1 MPFWIWLILGF
12 VLLSFLGMFAA
23 TWPIA
28 KKVYHNILVRTG
40 PEKWTRANSYPPN
53 PEHTRMFDLGM
64 DWARKNEAH
73 KRPVSIENEGL
84 KLAGEYFDFGHKR
97 CAIIFPGRTE
107 SLYYSYYFAQ
117 PYAEAG
123 CNILVVDSRAHGLSE
138 GKYNYCS
145 TREWSDVIAWSRFA
159 HDQLGCSDV
168 VLHGICVGAA
178 AVVLAAAKPDFPV
191 YVSHL
196 VVEGLFATF
205 LESFKLHMKAE
216 KRPIFPVLYEIFWA
230 ARLESG
236 MKIREA
242 RPIRVIGK
250 VKTPILFLHG
260 RKDAFSLP
268 KRAEALYAACNAP
281 KELVWMDEGSH
292 SHLRINN
299 QELYDGSIKA
309 FLQKTF

>member
-1 MPFWIWLILGF
+1 
-12 VLLSFLGMFAA
+12 
-23 TWPIA
+23 
-28 KKVYHNILVRTG
+28 
-40 PEKWTRANSYPPN
+40 
-53 PEHTRMFDLGM
+53 MFDLGM
-64 DWARKNEAH
+64 DWAHENETR

-84 KLAGEYFDFGHKR
+84 KLAGEYFDFGHNR

-168 VLHGICVGAA
+168 VLHGICVGGA

-268 KRAEALYAACNAP
+268 KRAEELYAACNAP

>member
-64 DWARKNEAH
+64 DWAHENEAR

-123 CNILVVDSRAHGLSE
+123 CNILVVDSQIQLLQHTRVVGRYRMVALRARPARLQ
-138 GKYNYCS
+138 
-145 TREWSDVIAWSRFA
+145 RR
-159 HDQLGCSDV
+159 
-168 VLHGICVGAA
+168 GAA
-178 AVVLAAAKPDFPV
+178 
-191 YVSHL
+191 
-196 VVEGLFATF
+196 
-205 LESFKLHMKAE
+205 
-216 KRPIFPVLYEIFWA
+216 R
-230 ARLESG
+230 
-236 MKIREA
+236 
-242 RPIRVIGK
+242 
-250 VKTPILFLHG
+250 
-260 RKDAFSLP
+260 
-268 KRAEALYAACNAP
+268 
-281 KELVWMDEGSH
+281 
-292 SHLRINN
+292 HLRRRRGRRAGGG
-299 QELYDGSIKA
+299 EAGVSGLCLPSRG
-309 FLQKTF
+309 

>member
-64 DWARKNEAH
+64 DWARENEAR
-73 KRPVSIENEGL
+73 KRPVFIENEGL

-168 VLHGICVGAA
+168 VLH
-178 AVVLAAAKPDFPV
+178 L
-191 YVSHL
+191 
-196 VVEGLFATF
+196 
-205 LESFKLHMKAE
+205 
-216 KRPIFPVLYEIFWA
+216 
-230 ARLESG
+230 
-236 MKIREA
+236 
-242 RPIRVIGK
+242 
-250 VKTPILFLHG
+250 
-260 RKDAFSLP
+260 SLI
-268 KRAEALYAACNAP
+268 
-281 KELVWMDEGSH
+281 H
-292 SHLRINN
+292 I
-299 QELYDGSIKA
+299 
-309 FLQKTF
+309 

>member
-64 DWARKNEAH
+64 DWARENEAR

-168 VLHGICVGAA
+168 VLHGICVGGA
-178 AVVLAAAKPDFPV
+178 PSCWQPQ
-191 YVSHL
+191 SR
-196 VVEGLFATF
+196 TF
-205 LESFKLHMKAE
+205 RPMSPISWLKACSQ
-216 KRPIFPVLYEIFWA
+216 RFWNP
-230 ARLESG
+230 SSC
-236 MKIREA
+236 
-242 RPIRVIGK
+242 
-250 VKTPILFLHG
+250 T
-260 RKDAFSLP
+260 
-268 KRAEALYAACNAP
+268 
-281 KELVWMDEGSH
+281 
-292 SHLRINN
+292 
-299 QELYDGSIKA
+299 
-309 FLQKTF
+309 

>member
-64 DWARKNEAH
+64 DWARENETH

-138 GKYNYCS
+138 GKYNYCG

-159 HDQLGCSDV
+159 HDRLGCSDV
-168 VLHGICVGAA
+168 VLHAA
-178 AVVLAAAKPDFPV
+178 SASAAGP
-191 YVSHL
+191 SCWRRRSR
-196 VVEGLFATF
+196 TF
-205 LESFKLHMKAE
+205 QPMSPISWLKACSQ
-216 KRPIFPVLYEIFWA
+216 RFWNP
-230 ARLESG
+230 SSC
-236 MKIREA
+236 
-242 RPIRVIGK
+242 
-250 VKTPILFLHG
+250 T
-260 RKDAFSLP
+260 
-268 KRAEALYAACNAP
+268 
-281 KELVWMDEGSH
+281 
-292 SHLRINN
+292 
-299 QELYDGSIKA
+299 
-309 FLQKTF
+309 

>member
-64 DWARKNEAH
+64 DWARENEAR
-73 KRPVSIENEGL
+73 KRPVFIENEGL

-168 VLHGICVGAA
+168 VLHGICVGGA
-178 AVVLAAAKPDFPV
+178 AVVLAAAKPDFPA

-216 KRPIFPVLYEIFWA
+216 KRPIFPVLYEIFLGRPA
-230 ARLESG
+230 GIRHEDPRSAAHSRHRQGENADPVSPRPQGRLLAAEARRRAVRGLQCPEGARLDGRRLAFPPAHQQSG
-236 MKIREA
+236 A
-242 RPIRVIGK
+242 V
-250 VKTPILFLHG
+250 
-260 RKDAFSLP
+260 
-268 KRAEALYAACNAP
+268 
-281 KELVWMDEGSH
+281 
-292 SHLRINN
+292 
-299 QELYDGSIKA
+299 
-309 FLQKTF
+309 

>member
-53 PEHTRMFDLGM
+53 PEHSRMFDLGM
-64 DWARKNEAH
+64 DWARENEAH

-168 VLHGICVGAA
+168 VLHGICVGGA
-178 AVVLAAAKPDFPV
+178 AVVLAAAKPDFPA

-196 VVEGLFATF
+196 VV
-205 LESFKLHMKAE
+205 
-216 KRPIFPVLYEIFWA
+216 
-230 ARLESG
+230 
-236 MKIREA
+236 
-242 RPIRVIGK
+242 
-250 VKTPILFLHG
+250 
-260 RKDAFSLP
+260 
-268 KRAEALYAACNAP
+268 
-281 KELVWMDEGSH
+281 
-292 SHLRINN
+292 
-299 QELYDGSIKA
+299 
-309 FLQKTF
+309 

>member
-64 DWARKNEAH
+64 DWARENEAR
-73 KRPVSIENEGL
+73 KRPVFIENEGL

-168 VLHGICVGAA
+168 VLHGICVGGA
-178 AVVLAAAKPDFPV
+178 AVVLAAAKPDFPA

-236 MKIREA
+236 RRSAKRGHSRHRQGENADPVPARPKGRLLAAEA
-242 RPIRVIGK
+242 RRRAVRGLQCPEGAR
-250 VKTPILFLHG
+250 LDG
-260 RKDAFSLP
+260 RRLAFPPAHQQSG
-268 KRAEALYAACNAP
+268 A
-281 KELVWMDEGSH
+281 V
-292 SHLRINN
+292 
-299 QELYDGSIKA
+299 
-309 FLQKTF
+309 

>member
-64 DWARKNEAH
+64 DWARENEAR

-168 VLHGICVGAA
+168 VLHGICVGGA
-178 AVVLAAAKPDFPV
+178 AVVLAAAKPDFPA
-191 YVSHL
+191 YVSGILQAAH
-196 VVEGLFATF
+196 EGRKAANLPRSVRNF
-205 LESFKLHMKAE
+205 LGRPAGIRHEDPRSAAHSRHRQGENADPVPARPKGRLLAAE
-216 KRPIFPVLYEIFWA
+216 ARRRAVRGLQCPEG
-230 ARLESG
+230 ARLDGRRLAFPPAHQQSG
-236 MKIREA
+236 A
-242 RPIRVIGK
+242 V
-250 VKTPILFLHG
+250 
-260 RKDAFSLP
+260 
-268 KRAEALYAACNAP
+268 
-281 KELVWMDEGSH
+281 
-292 SHLRINN
+292 
-299 QELYDGSIKA
+299 
-309 FLQKTF
+309 

>member
-64 DWARKNEAH
+64 DWAHENEAR

-159 HDQLGCSDV
+159 HDRLGCSDV
-168 VLHGICVGAA
+168 VLHGICVGGG
-178 AVVLAAAKPDFPV
+178 AVVLAAAKPEFPA

-216 KRPIFPVLYEIFWA
+216 KRPIFPVLYEILGRPA
-230 ARLESG
+230 GIRHEDPRSAAHSRYRQGENADPVSPRPQGRLLAAEARRRAVRGLQCPEGARLDGRRLAFPPAHQQSG
-236 MKIREA
+236 A
-242 RPIRVIGK
+242 V
-250 VKTPILFLHG
+250 
-260 RKDAFSLP
+260 
-268 KRAEALYAACNAP
+268 
-281 KELVWMDEGSH
+281 
-292 SHLRINN
+292 
-299 QELYDGSIKA
+299 
-309 FLQKTF
+309 

>member
-64 DWARKNEAH
+64 DWARENEAR
-73 KRPVSIENEGL
+73 KRPVFIENEGL

-168 VLHGICVGAA
+168 VLHGICVGGA
-178 AVVLAAAKPDFPV
+178 AVVLAAAKPDFPA

-196 VVEGLFATF
+196 GRKAADLPRPVRNFLGRPAGIRHEDPRSAAHSRHRQGENADPVPPRPQGRLLAAEARRRAVRGLQCP
-205 LESFKLHMKAE
+205 KG
-216 KRPIFPVLYEIFWA
+216 
-230 ARLESG
+230 ARLDGRRLAFPPAHQQSG
-236 MKIREA
+236 A
-242 RPIRVIGK
+242 V
-250 VKTPILFLHG
+250 
-260 RKDAFSLP
+260 
-268 KRAEALYAACNAP
+268 
-281 KELVWMDEGSH
+281 
-292 SHLRINN
+292 
-299 QELYDGSIKA
+299 
-309 FLQKTF
+309 

>member
-1 MPFWIWLILGF
+1 MKKPRYLPRTVWIWIILGF

-64 DWARKNEAH
+64 DWARENEAR

-168 VLHGICVGAA
+168 VLHGICVGGA
-178 AVVLAAAKPDFPV
+178 AVVLAAAKPEFPAN
-191 YVSHL
+191 VSPRCL
-196 VVEGLFATF
+196 L
-205 LESFKLHMKAE
+205 
-216 KRPIFPVLYEIFWA
+216 
-230 ARLESG
+230 
-236 MKIREA
+236 
-242 RPIRVIGK
+242 
-250 VKTPILFLHG
+250 
-260 RKDAFSLP
+260 
-268 KRAEALYAACNAP
+268 
-281 KELVWMDEGSH
+281 
-292 SHLRINN
+292 
-299 QELYDGSIKA
+299 
-309 FLQKTF
+309 

>member
-12 VLLSFLGMFAA
+12 VLLSFLGMLAA

-64 DWARKNEAH
+64 DWAH
-73 KRPVSIENEGL
+73 ENEGL

-145 TREWSDVIAWSRFA
+145 TREWSDVIAWSR
-159 HDQLGCSDV
+159 LISS
-168 VLHGICVGAA
+168 AA
-178 AVVLAAAKPDFPV
+178 ATWCCTVSASAAPPPCWQPQ
-191 YVSHL
+191 SR
-196 VVEGLFATF
+196 TF
-205 LESFKLHMKAE
+205 LPMSPISWLKACSQ
-216 KRPIFPVLYEIFWA
+216 RFWNP
-230 ARLESG
+230 SSC
-236 MKIREA
+236 
-242 RPIRVIGK
+242 
-250 VKTPILFLHG
+250 T
-260 RKDAFSLP
+260 
-268 KRAEALYAACNAP
+268 
-281 KELVWMDEGSH
+281 
-292 SHLRINN
+292 
-299 QELYDGSIKA
+299 
-309 FLQKTF
+309 

>member
-64 DWARKNEAH
+64 DWARENEAR

-145 TREWSDVIAWSRFA
+145 TREWSDVIAWTRFA

-168 VLHGICVGAA
+168 VLHGICVGGAGSRKAGLSGLCLPSRGGGPVRNVSGILQAA
-178 AVVLAAAKPDFPV
+178 HEGRKAADLPRPV
-191 YVSHL
+191 RNFLGRPAGIRHEDPRSAAHSRHRQGENADSVPARPK
-196 VVEGLFATF
+196 GRLFA
-205 LESFKLHMKAE
+205 AE
-216 KRPIFPVLYEIFWA
+216 ARRRAVRGLQCPEG
-230 ARLESG
+230 ARLDGRRLAFPPAHQQSG
-236 MKIREA
+236 A
-242 RPIRVIGK
+242 V
-250 VKTPILFLHG
+250 
-260 RKDAFSLP
+260 
-268 KRAEALYAACNAP
+268 
-281 KELVWMDEGSH
+281 
-292 SHLRINN
+292 
-299 QELYDGSIKA
+299 
-309 FLQKTF
+309 